1 MSLEEI
7 LGAAAAAGKVV
18 KALTVLGNRSSA
30 LDS

>member
-1 MSLEEI
+1 LEEI

-18 KALTVLGNRSSA
+18 KALTVLENESST